1 MNIQWKKNPYV
12 GIGVTAFVVVA
23 ALMVFY
29 RLIANL
35 SGIGAALSTVADMLL
50 PFIIGLALAYL
61 LSPFYDWVRQLTQ
74 PLLAGKK
81 ATPRRFAAG
90 GAKVIATVASLLLV
104 FVIVGGLLSMVI
116 PQAYQSISNLIV
128 TLPDKS
134 NAVLS
139 WVNETADKF
148 GKGDAL
154 AAWLSDGI
162 TWATSTAMSWVQ
174 NDLLPNLGNIAKNV
188 SSGLIGVVGTV
199 TDVFVGIIICVYT
212 LNSKELFAAQA
223 KKLIYSLFKIPTANY
238 IVGMTRYV
246 DRTFGKFINGILID
260 SALLGVLCF
269 IGMSILRMPY
279 ALLISVIVGLF
290 NVVPIFG
297 PLVSGVVGTFFVLLE
312 NPVKALIFL
321 VFILV
326 LGQLDGNVIAPK
338 ILGDQTGLSGFWVI
352 FAIVVGGGLFGL
364 WGMILGVPTFAIVYS
379 LIAQGVKSRLQKKNL
394 PDDTEAF
401 NELVDI
407 DENTGEP
414 HYPASSVVETA
425 AVEDSKE

>member
-1 MNIQWKKNPYV
+1 MKINWKKNPYV
-12 GIGVTAFVVVA
+12 GIGVTAFLVVA

-29 RLIANL
+29 RLISDLA
-35 SGIGAALSTVADMLL
+35 GIGAALSTVADVLL
-50 PFIIGLALAYL
+50 PFIVGLALAYL
-61 LSPFYDWVRQLTQ
+61 LSPFYDWVRKLTQ

-81 ATPRRFAAG
+81 TKPRRMAAG
-90 GAKVIATVASLLLV
+90 GAKVIATVASVLLLL
-104 FVIVGGLLSMVI
+104 IIIGGLLSMVI
-116 PQAYQSISNLIV
+116 PQAYQSISNLIA
-128 TLPDKS
+128 TLPEKS
-134 NAVLS
+134 NAVLA

-154 AAWLSDGI
+154 ATWISDGI
-162 TWATSTAMSWVQ
+162 TWVTSTVMSWVQ
-174 NDLLPNLGNIAKNV
+174 NDLLPNLGNIARNV
-188 SSGLIGVVGTV
+188 SSGLIGVVGTL

-223 KKLIYSLFKIPTANY
+223 KKLTYSLFRVPTANY
-238 IVGMTRYV
+238 AIQMTRYV
-246 DRTFGKFINGILID
+246 DQTFGKFINGILID

-312 NPVKALIFL
+312 SPVKALIFL

-379 LIAQGVKSRLQKKNL
+379 LIAQAVKNRLRQKSL
-394 PDDTEAF
+394 PDDTDAF
-401 NELVDI
+401 NGLVDI
-407 DENTGEP
+407 DEDTGEP
-414 HYPASSVVETA
+414 QYPAPPVVETVVA
-425 AVEDSKE
+425 ETPKE